1 MKAIGKY
8 IVIKEVKSENTK
20 TSGGLMLTEENRE
33 DIRYREGQVI
43 NIGTDVVGVNNG
55 DIVYYDKHAGFK
67 IDIKDFDYKI
77 IKEHDI
83 VIVL

>member
-55 DIVYYDKHAGFK
+55 DIVYYDKHAGHGIEWNDELFHV
-67 IDIKDFDYKI
+67 INLG
-77 IKEHDI
+77 DI
-83 VIVL
+83 VIVE